1 MKLILFNLIFGL
13 ATLEVSVDV
22 INRVLNTDYELIH
35 KDSIRK
41 LLYNV
46 GIPVEILFWIINVAV
61 YQKTGIVLF

>member
-1 MKLILFNLIFGL
+1 VKLILFNLIFGL